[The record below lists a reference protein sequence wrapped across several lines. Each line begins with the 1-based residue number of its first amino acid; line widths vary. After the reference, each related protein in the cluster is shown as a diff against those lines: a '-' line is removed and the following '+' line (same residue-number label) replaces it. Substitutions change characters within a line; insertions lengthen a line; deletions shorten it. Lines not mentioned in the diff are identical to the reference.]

1 MRYPDGTTQ
10 AFWREGSSGNG
21 AFYSAIFDDVNK
33 LFNIKTKV
41 IDQASAVVS
50 SPYEQ
55 SIGVGDDGSLHL
67 CWGYRAQSSS
77 ANTNFG
83 MFYAKSLD
91 KG

>member
-1 MRYPDGTTQ
+1 MVRLKPFGEKEVPVTSLL
-10 AFWREGSSGNG
+10 FCN
-21 AFYSAIFDDVNK
+21 FDDVNK

>member
-33 LFNIKTKV
+33 LFNIKTKI

-55 SIGVGDDGSLHL
+55 SIGIGDDGSLHL
-67 CWGYRAQSSS
+67 CWGIVRNHLQQIRTLECSMQ
-77 ANTNFG
+77 N
-83 MFYAKSLD
+83 L
-91 KG
+91 